1 MRPIDRLS
9 ALLVILIWGVN
20 FIVMKWGLQ
29 ELSPLMLSALRFL
42 MASVPLLLF
51 VRKPA
56 SLSWG
61 VLAAYGL
68 VQGVG
73 QFGLLF
79 AGMALGMPAGMA
91 SVVLQAQAFASLLL
105 GALFL
110 KEEPKPWQ
118 WMGLCIAI
126 AGLAVIAMARGEG
139 AGSMT
144 LIGFFL
150 TLAAAVMWA
159 GANLISR
166 HAARQGPYEPLPFI
180 VWSSVFA
187 VLPLLLLSLWLE
199 GGSARMLA
207 QLQGLGWQGLGS
219 VAYLAFLSTLLGY
232 GLWTKLLQRYPVG
245 TVAPLSLLVPVIG
258 LVAAML
264 LLGERP
270 VLQQWLGTLAVL
282 VGLGVNVWGGRWA
295 RRAR

>member
-1 MRPIDRLS
+1 MRPIDWLS

-159 GANLISR
+159 CANLISR

-187 VLPLLLLSLWLE
+187 VLPLLLLSLCLE
-199 GGSARMLA
+199 GGSVRMLG

-270 VLQQWLGTLAVL
+270 VLQHWLGTLAVL